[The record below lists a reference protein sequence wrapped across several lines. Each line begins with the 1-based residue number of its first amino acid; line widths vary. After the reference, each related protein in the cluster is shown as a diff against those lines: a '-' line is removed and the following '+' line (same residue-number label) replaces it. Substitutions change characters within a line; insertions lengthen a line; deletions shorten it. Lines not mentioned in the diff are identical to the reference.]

1 MAFLVQGVS
10 RGAFNCILKPL
21 ARPSAICIRLP
32 LGFKHKSTTT
42 TTNHDPKPPFTSNQP
57 IKYTQAPNPAWQLGD
72 GATTKP
78 PAEKKHIPID
88 PSDPSRPPS
97 KNYKFLISS
106 IVPRPIALIST
117 KSAPLSP
124 KSTDTNV
131 DGGGK
136 LNLAPFS
143 YFQVINH
150 DPPMFIVSFISPG
163 PRSAKSQKDTL
174 RNLQET
180 EECVINVVSEHM
192 LQAVNATAVNAEYGD
207 SEFGISGLTA
217 VYDTDTKTN
226 VPRVLESIVSIEGK
240 LLETREYESRANP
253 DPNPT
258 RGKTTLAIIE
268 GTRFWVR
275 EDAIDTTQMDKVDL
289 NVLRPVSRLGGDG
302 YGRTTEVVE
311 IERPAYRS

>member
-1 MAFLVQGVS
+1 MLLYTLTS
-10 RGAFNCILKPL
+10 DCCRKPL
-21 ARPSAICIRLP
+21 ARPSAICLRLP

-78 PAEKKHIPID
+78 LAEQKHIPID

-117 KSAPLSP
+117 KSAPWSP
-124 KSTDTNV
+124 SKSTDTNV
-131 DGGGK
+131 DGGGGK

-207 SEFGISGLTA
+207 SEFDISGLTA